1 MAQSPNANAVRIVE
15 VGPRDGLQNVS
26 NIIPTPTKLALI
38 ERLKKTGLRSIEVTS
53 VVSPRA
59 IPQLS
64 DSRTLLGQPRM
75 QSLLQVPDIHWPV
88 LVPNLKGFEVAKQ
101 YGVKEVAVFVSASEG
116 FSMAN
121 TKCSVQEGLHRA
133 RAVATAAQNCG
144 ILVRG
149 QVYTSQKAM
158 LSFDRYGHLLT
169 FTFSIDTSR
178 ASSSALLMARRLCS
192 R

>member
-1 MAQSPNANAVRIVE
+1 MARNSIANAVRIVE
-15 VGPRDGLQNVS
+15 VGPRDGLQNIG
-26 NIIPTPTKLALI
+26 NTIPTLTKLELI
-38 ERLKKTGLRSIEVTS
+38 ERLKRAGLQSIEVTS

-64 DSRTLLGQPRM
+64 DSRILLGDARM
-75 QSLLQVPDIHWPV
+75 QSLLQASDMHWPV

-133 RAVATAAQNCG
+133 RAVAAAAQHCG
-144 ILVRG
+144 IMVRG
-149 QVYTSQKAM
+149 QVSLSQEQCC
-158 LSFDRYGHLLT
+158 LWVNV
-169 FTFSIDTSR
+169 FS
-178 ASSSALLMARRLCS
+178 C
-192 R
+192 